1 MIDCISGGRLIAGL
15 VVGGGPA
22 GMKAALVAADR
33 GHRVTLYEKSNA
45 LGGLLKTTDNVSFK
59 WPLRDFLH
67 YLVRQIAKAKVR
79 VLLNTEATVDAL
91 KEEQYDAVL
100 VAVGSEPIAPRIP
113 GADGKNVMFAQD
125 VYGNEDALAEEVV
138 IVGGGEVGIE
148 TGMHLAEKG
157 HRVTLLEM
165 GAKLAPNA
173 PPAHFYNMFR
183 DAWERQPNL
192 RCLVEARCTSVG
204 TNKVTYTDTQGA
216 EHAIEAGSVVIAA
229 GVKPMNDSALEFYGA
244 AERFFLIGDCNV
256 VGNVQKA
263 LRSAFSIASM
273 L

>member
-1 MIDCISGGRLIAGL
+1 
-15 VVGGGPA
+15 
-22 GMKAALVAADR
+22 
-33 GHRVTLYEKSNA
+33 
-45 LGGLLKTTDNVSFK
+45 
-59 WPLRDFLH
+59 
-67 YLVRQIAKAKVR
+67 
-79 VLLNTEATVDAL
+79 
-91 KEEQYDAVL
+91 
-100 VAVGSEPIAPRIP
+100 
-113 GADGKNVMFAQD
+113 
-125 VYGNEDALAEEVV
+125 
-138 IVGGGEVGIE
+138 
-148 TGMHLAEKG
+148 MHLAEKG

-183 DAWERQPNL
+183 DAWERRPNL
-192 RCLVEARCTSVG
+192 RCLVEARCTSIG
-204 TNKVTYTDTQGA
+204 TNTVTYTDAQGA

-229 GVKPMNDSALEFYGA
+229 GVKSMNDSALEFYRA